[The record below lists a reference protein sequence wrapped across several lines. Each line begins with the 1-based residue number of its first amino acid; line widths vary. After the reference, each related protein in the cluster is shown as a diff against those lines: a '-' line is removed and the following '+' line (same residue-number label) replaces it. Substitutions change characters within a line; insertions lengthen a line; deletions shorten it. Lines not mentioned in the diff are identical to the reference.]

1 MEFSCTS
8 IQTCS
13 GRVEVKSARM
23 QSVGNVEDP
32 TLALDDSEV
41 FPVLIEQSA
50 ATGYSPQAKR
60 PPRELPCLPK
70 SAADLRRVRLKVLA
84 VLPEWTRRKRTL
96 TANWF

>member
-1 MEFSCTS
+1 
-8 IQTCS
+8 
-13 GRVEVKSARM
+13 M

-70 SAADLRRVRLKVLA
+70 SARGDAATLRERSDEQSELNA
-84 VLPEWTRRKRTL
+84 LPKTYSAWR
-96 TANWF
+96 